1 MLFHVWAMSDTRRP
15 PDSGAAGKNGK
26 TGSRST
32 HGFGGDKSL
41 RGEIDEQLLWAEL
54 VRRPLRGVLREREP
68 MSRHTSWR
76 AGGIADRVYRPADLA
91 DLAVFMRSLPEGEPV
106 HFVGLGSNLLVRDG
120 GLRGTVILL
129 HGGLKQMRMIA
140 RNDANE
146 ACIYTEAGVASPKL
160 SRFAAMHNFEG
171 AEFLAGIPGTVGG
184 ALAMNAGCYGSETW
198 RHVDRVLT
206 IDRKGELSQRDAS
219 EYRIGYREVVLR
231 TIETDIADGSA
242 PSGPGTAS
250 ANAQDFQRT
259 AVPRI
264 SDEWFVAAWFK
275 FAPSNGEV
283 ARRKVKHLLL
293 TRIATQ
299 PLSEPNA
306 GSVFRNPPGSYA
318 AQLIEDCGLKGSRF
332 GGAMVSPKH
341 ANFIV
346 NTGTARASDIERLIE
361 ELRDSVL
368 REFGILLKPEVC
380 IIGEKNHGA

>member
-1 MLFHVWAMSDTRRP
+1 MP
-15 PDSGAAGKNGK
+15 GE
-26 TGSRST
+26 
-32 HGFGGDKSL
+32 KSL
-41 RGEIDEQLLWAEL
+41 RAEIDDQLLWAEL

-76 AGGIADRVYRPADLA
+76 AGGIADRTYHPADLA
-91 DLAVFMRSLPEGEPV
+91 DLAIFLRSLPDTEPV

-140 RNDANE
+140 RNDAGE
-146 ACIYTEAGVASPKL
+146 ACIYAEAGVASPKL
-160 SRFAAMHNFEG
+160 SRFAATHNFEG

-206 IDRKGELSQRDAS
+206 IDRKGELRQRDVS
-219 EYRIGYREVVLR
+219 EYRVGYREVVLR
-231 TIETDIADGSA
+231 TVETDVTDEGATA
-242 PSGPGTAS
+242 GPGLIA
-250 ANAQDFQRT
+250 ANAEDIQRS
-259 AVPRI
+259 AVPRL

-275 FAPSNGEV
+275 FASSDGEV

-380 IIGEKNHGA
+380 IIGEKNHAA